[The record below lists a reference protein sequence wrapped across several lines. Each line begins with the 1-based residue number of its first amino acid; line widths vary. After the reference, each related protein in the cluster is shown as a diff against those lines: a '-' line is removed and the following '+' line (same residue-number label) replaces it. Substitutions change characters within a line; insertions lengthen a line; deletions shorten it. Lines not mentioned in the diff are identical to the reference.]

1 VRKMTVRFKKRSRKY
16 RGSRS
21 HGWGKTKKHKKS
33 GIRGGV
39 GKAAPKSHHWL
50 QVITGKRSPIGK
62 RGFVRPPTT
71 VRKLKTINV
80 SHLEAMV
87 PRLLKENKVTK
98 EKNLYKIDLTQLG
111 YEKLLGQGEVTLP
124 LEITVE
130 EASERAIEKIE
141 QAGGKVNT
149 LS

>member
-1 VRKMTVRFKKRSRKY
+1 MTVRFRKKSRKY

-50 QVITGKRSPIGK
+50 QVITGKREPIGK
-62 RGFVRPPTT
+62 RGFIRPPVT
-71 VRKLKTINV
+71 VEKVKAVNV
-80 SHLEAMV
+80 SQLEAMI
-87 PRLLKENKVTK
+87 PTLLKKNKITK
-98 EKNLYKIDLTQLG
+98 ENNAYKIDLAQLS
-111 YEKLLGQGEVTLP
+111 YNKLLGQGKVTLP

-130 EASERAIEKIE
+130 SASERAVEKVE

-149 LS
+149 LY